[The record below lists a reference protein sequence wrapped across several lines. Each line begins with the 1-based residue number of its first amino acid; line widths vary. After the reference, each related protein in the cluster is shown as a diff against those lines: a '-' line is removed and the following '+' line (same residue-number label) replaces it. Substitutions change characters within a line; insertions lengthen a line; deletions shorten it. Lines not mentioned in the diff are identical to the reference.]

1 MKVLVTGGAG
11 FIGSHVGRRLLERGD
26 EVVCVDNFNDYYDP
40 LHKERNISDLNEQD
54 AFDVYRV
61 DIENFSRLFNVFK
74 ETEPD
79 KVIHLAARAGVRPSI
94 DDPILYS
101 NVNNVGTTHLLE
113 LSKMFNVKNFIFASS
128 SSVYGNMKEAP
139 FHEEMNVDYPV
150 SPYAATKK
158 AGELLCHV
166 YSHLHQLNTTC
177 LRFFTVYGPGGRPD
191 MAPYKF
197 VDAIYNGRPLTKYG
211 VGDSRRDYTFIND
224 IVDGV
229 VSSLDADFRY
239 EVINLGNSDTIS
251 LNDFI
256 ATIEDVVGKKA
267 LIEQHPKQPGDVDL
281 TFADVSKAK
290 KLIGYNP
297 RYSIKDGMSEFF
309 EWYIENVA

>member
-256 ATIEDVVGKKA
+256 SAIEDVVGKKA
-267 LIEQHPKQPGDVDL
+267 VIEQHPKQPGDVDL

-309 EWYIENVA
+309 EWYIENVV